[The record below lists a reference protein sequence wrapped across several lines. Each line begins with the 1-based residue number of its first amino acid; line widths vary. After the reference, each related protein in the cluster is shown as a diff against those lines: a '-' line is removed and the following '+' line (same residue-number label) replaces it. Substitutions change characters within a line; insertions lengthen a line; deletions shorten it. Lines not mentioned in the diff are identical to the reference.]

1 MGRGGG
7 VWGIKIKIKI
17 KETLKKKKNITRF
30 PALIY
35 RLEYLN
41 SLIKKK
47 KRISKFSL
55 ITNSFNFR
63 SEIQSPP

>member
-1 MGRGGG
+1 MGVG
-7 VWGIKIKIKI
+7 GIKIKIKI

-47 KRISKFSL
+47 RISKFSL